1 MKILEN
7 MLRCFSDW
15 EETAVSWRR
24 LLHRHAQ
31 PGWLEFFAT
40 GFIAEKLESWGIEI
54 SQGTKILDAE
64 GRLFVPPESVLD
76 REYRRA
82 LSAGIDERYL
92 RPARGGL
99 TEVVR
104 VLVGAQPGPHV
115 AFRFDIDAWRFRS
128 RRRCPTGPIVKDM

>member
-1 MKILEN
+1 MLFYFRTYKGIFPKYFLIPSRAEADENGSDESLWRGAMKILEN

-40 GFIAEKLESWGIEI
+40 GFIAEKLESWEIEI

-82 LSAGIDERYL
+82 LRL
-92 RPARGGL
+92 RDRKS
-99 TEVVR
+99 VV
-104 VLVGAQPGPHV
+104 
-115 AFRFDIDAWRFRS
+115 
-128 RRRCPTGPIVKDM
+128 